1 MYSNDIANKKER
13 FFYNIG
19 LFVGSDYKDI
29 TSLERIYNIFASYG
43 KLTESKAYS
52 IFKSDLGDCEKIES
66 LIDLMEE
73 L

>member
-1 MYSNDIANKKER
+1 MFSSDISDKKQR
-13 FFYNIG
+13 FFYNVG

-43 KLTESKAYS
+43 KLTESKAYN
-52 IFKSDLGDCEKIES
+52 IFKSELSDCEKVES

>member
-13 FFYNIG
+13 FYYNIG
-19 LFVGSDYKDI
+19 LFVGSDYKNI

-43 KLTESKAYS
+43 KSTESKAYN
-52 IFKSDLGDCEKIES
+52 IFKSELSDCEKVEYLIE
-66 LIDLMEE
+66 LIKE